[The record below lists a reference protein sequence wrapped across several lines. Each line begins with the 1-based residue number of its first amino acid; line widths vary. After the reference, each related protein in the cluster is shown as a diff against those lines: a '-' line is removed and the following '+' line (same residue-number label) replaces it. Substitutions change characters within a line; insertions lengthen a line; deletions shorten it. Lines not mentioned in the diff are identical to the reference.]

1 MTVIVVFKVFAMNKF
16 NVLHGSKIDKSVCTR
31 NGFCMSGS
39 RLSTSCVNVFLV
51 KPTAVSFFTATTCK
65 KQPHRVGMKEQTT
78 QKKPLQLQWLFVFIQ
93 NEFNDG
99 CVVVAAVSERAL
111 NG

>member
-1 MTVIVVFKVFAMNKF
+1 
-16 NVLHGSKIDKSVCTR
+16 
-31 NGFCMSGS
+31 
-39 RLSTSCVNVFLV
+39 
-51 KPTAVSFFTATTCK
+51 
-65 KQPHRVGMKEQTT
+65 MKEQTT